1 MPEWLLRDA
10 RNKFSEVVNA
20 ALTGEPQLVTRRGRP
35 VVVVLAVEEWE
46 RLRRLDRSQAPS
58 LGELLLE
65 IPQDDQEFDRI
76 TVLTRHLV

>member
-65 IPQDDQEFDRI
+65 IPQDDQEFDKI
-76 TVLTRHLV
+76 TVLPRHLV